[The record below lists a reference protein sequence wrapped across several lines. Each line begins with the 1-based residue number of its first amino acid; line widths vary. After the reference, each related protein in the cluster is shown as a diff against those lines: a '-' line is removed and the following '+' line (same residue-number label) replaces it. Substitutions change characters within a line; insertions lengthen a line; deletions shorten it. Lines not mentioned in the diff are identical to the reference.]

1 LYLADLPEVP
11 CTTETGVNWSQNSE
25 VGHAISG
32 YIESEDD
39 NASLL
44 HADLKPIVHTDSVNH
59 HYTEGNI
66 VVL

>member
-1 LYLADLPEVP
+1 M
-11 CTTETGVNWSQNSE
+11 
-25 VGHAISG
+25 GHAISG

-66 VVL
+66 V